1 MAEPRIT
8 KETLRALAR
17 LSGLELDDDR
27 LEEILPQ
34 VQVNADAIARLDELD
49 LENVEPAVTFQAG
62 AE

>member
-27 LEEILPQ
+27 LEEILRQ

>member
-34 VQVNADAIARLDELD
+34 VQVNADAIARLDGLD

>member
-17 LSGLELDDDR
+17 LSGLELDDDG

>member
-8 KETLRALAR
+8 RETLRALAR

-34 VQVNADAIARLDELD
+34 VQVNADAIAHLDELD

-62 AE
+62 TE